1 MRASFNLGKNISA
14 IPVAI
19 AFLAV
24 TIVSGFFVSLSTSTN
39 VSATSNVA
47 VVSVNAASFAATLS
61 PGAIAAAFGG
71 NLATRTESA
80 QFMPLPTKLAGT
92 TVRVTDSRNVEHTA
106 SLFFV
111 SSGQVNY
118 LIPAN
123 AALGTAQIVITSGSG
138 EISRGTL
145 QLVNSAP
152 AIFTTSYTGR
162 GLPVALTTY
171 DGIIY
176 DSVTNSDGSAKSVS
190 VGSSWRPN
198 YLLLFGTGLKSV
210 NGLKVRVGG
219 TEIVPLYAGE
229 QGSFAGLDQVNLML
243 PSNMTGGTVDI
254 TLIAEGRNS
263 NTVQLRMAGEVSAPS
278 QNSLTVA
285 DVQQIIS
292 QAVGRAQQIGL
303 PVTVSV
309 LDKEGNVLGV
319 FKMNGARADIKIGA
333 TNLQNGAPGKPA
345 DPDGLNEFV
354 IPLRNPDGSFVAPP
368 GPLRDGA
375 ALAAISKAGTAA
387 FFSTQGNAFTTRT
400 ASFIIQEHFP
410 PLARNTPGGPL
421 FGVQFSQL
429 PCSDVKTPNLP
440 LGLSGDPGSA
450 PIYKNGVAAGGV
462 GIEGDGLYSVDLNAS
477 DQDQSP
483 EEIIAVAATLGFE
496 PPAAIRG
503 DQILVDGNRL
513 PYVNAPQTGGAAP
526 AFGSLPGIVLAA
538 FPIRAAAASMFTPLT
553 LGGIPGRVDARFF
566 PFKNGAVNG
575 GQQLTAT
582 DVNRII
588 TQAAQQAYRTRAAI
602 RIPAGSP
609 AEVNIAVTDL
619 TGTVI
624 GLFSTQDAP
633 IFGFDVS
640 AQKARTAA
648 FFSKATAGAE
658 LRVAEAG
665 RFAKFADAGAADG
678 IRLDGSVA
686 FSDRANG
693 FLSRP
698 FFPDG
703 IDGTLNG
710 PFSKPINV
718 WSPFN
723 TGLQS
728 ALVRTA
734 LVRILSGMP
743 VTGCTA
749 IPSLPNGIQIF
760 AGSVPLYKNG
770 VLVGAIGISGDGID
784 QDDIIAATGSIGFET
799 PAAIRAD
806 QFLVRGVRLPW
817 VKFPRH
823 PNL

>member
-1 MRASFNLGKNISA
+1 MRASFNLSKSSSVF
-14 IPVAI
+14 PVAI

-24 TIVSGFFVSLSTSTN
+24 IIASGLLFRISTPAK
-39 VSATSNVA
+39 VSATPNAA

-61 PGAIAAAFGG
+61 PGAIAAAFGS

-80 QFMPLPTKLAGT
+80 QFVPLPTSLAGT
-92 TVRVTDSRNVEHTA
+92 TVRVIDSRNVEYAA

-111 SSGQVNY
+111 SPGQINY
-118 LIPAN
+118 LIPDQ
-123 AALGTAQIVITSGSG
+123 AALGAAQIIITSGNG

-152 AIFTTSYTGR
+152 AIFTTAYTGR

-171 DGIIY
+171 DGVLY
-176 DSVTNSDGSAKSVS
+176 DSVVNPDGSAKAVNA
-190 VGSSWRPN
+190 GSSWRPN
-198 YLLLFGTGLKSV
+198 YLLLFGTGFRSV
-210 NGLKVRVGG
+210 TGLRVRIGG
-219 TEIVPLYAGE
+219 REIVPLYAGA
-229 QGSFAGLDQVNLML
+229 QGFFSGLDQINVML
-243 PSNMTGGTVDI
+243 PSDMVGGTTDI
-254 TLIAEGRNS
+254 TLLAEGRIS
-263 NTVQLRMAGEVSAPS
+263 NTVQLRMAGEAAPS
-278 QNSLTVA
+278 QNSLTIA
-285 DVQQIIS
+285 DVQQIIA

-303 PVTVSV
+303 PVTVAV
-309 LDKEGNVLGV
+309 ADKEGNVLGV
-319 FKMNGARADIKIGA
+319 FKMNGARNDIKIGA
-333 TNLQNGAPGKPA
+333 TNLQTGAPGKPA
-345 DPDGLNEFV
+345 DPDGLNEVV
-354 IPLRNPDGSFVAPP
+354 IPLRNPDGTFAAPP

-375 ALAAISKAGTAA
+375 ALAAISKAGTSA

-400 ASFIIQEHFP
+400 ASFIVQEHFP

-450 PIYKNGVAAGGV
+450 PIYKNGVAAGGI

-496 PPAAIRG
+496 PPPAIRG

-526 AFGSLPGIVLAA
+526 AFGSLPGTVLAA

-566 PFKNGAVNG
+566 PFKNGALNG
-575 GQQLTAT
+575 GQQLTLA
-582 DVNRII
+582 DVTRII

-602 RIPAGSP
+602 RVPIGSP

-619 TGTVI
+619 TGTVL

-640 AQKARTAA
+640 AQKARSAA
-648 FFSKATAGAE
+648 FFSKATAANE
-658 LRVAEAG
+658 LRAAEAG
-665 RFAKFADAGAADG
+665 KFAKFADAAAADG
-678 IRLDGSVA
+678 IRLDGSIA
-686 FSDRANG
+686 FSDRALG

-698 FFPDG
+698 FLPDG
-703 IDGTLNG
+703 IDSTPNG
-710 PFSKPINV
+710 PFSKPINL

-723 TGLQS
+723 TGLQLS
-728 ALVRTA
+728 LIRTS
-734 LVRILSGMP
+734 LVRILSGLP

-749 IPSLPNGIQIF
+749 IPSLPNGTQIF

-784 QDDIIAATGSIGFET
+784 QDDIIAAAGSVGFEA
-799 PAAIRAD
+799 PDPIRAD
-806 QFLVRGVRLPW
+806 QFIVRGARLPW